1 MRIAHLLATTTAD
14 LSFQKPLYE
23 HLHAH
28 PELSGMERAT
38 AEVIAQQ
45 LERFDCEVLTG
56 IGGFGL
62 VAIFRNGDGPTA
74 LMRAD
79 FDALPVQ
86 ETTGVPY
93 ASTRIQA
100 RPDGSTTP
108 VMHACGH
115 DMHVTALLGACA
127 ILDHERD
134 AWQGTFIALFQP
146 AEETG
151 VGADAMIADG
161 LTQRIPTPDVCFG
174 QHVMPG
180 RAGEVQTLRGPQLAA
195 ADSITITIPGVSAHG
210 SMPHKAIDPTL
221 VAAMIIIRLQAIV
234 GREVDPNEFAV
245 VTVGSVQAGT
255 TNNIIPDSARLLL
268 NCRFYNDEVKQRV
281 LSAIERVVRAECQA
295 SNCPGDPTFE
305 YWSHAELTDNTPAV
319 FDVVRP
325 NFDEVFGKES
335 TTAIR
340 STVSED
346 FSHIPRAFGSPYLF
360 WFIGC
365 TPQALWDQAVEA
377 GTTDTDVPVNHMS
390 TFIPEYEPTVKAA
403 TQAGVVAA
411 LSYLGR

>member
-62 VAIFRNGDGPTA
+62 VAIFRNGEGPTA

-403 TQAGVVAA
+403 THAGVVAA

>member
-62 VAIFRNGDGPTA
+62 VAIFRNGEGPTA

-210 SMPHKAIDPTL
+210 P
-221 VAAMIIIRLQAIV
+221 
-234 GREVDPNEFAV
+234 
-245 VTVGSVQAGT
+245 
-255 TNNIIPDSARLLL
+255 
-268 NCRFYNDEVKQRV
+268 C
-281 LSAIERVVRAECQA
+281 
-295 SNCPGDPTFE
+295 
-305 YWSHAELTDNTPAV
+305 LTRQSTP
-319 FDVVRP
+319 P
-325 NFDEVFGKES
+325 
-335 TTAIR
+335 
-340 STVSED
+340 
-346 FSHIPRAFGSPYLF
+346 
-360 WFIGC
+360 W
-365 TPQALWDQAVEA
+365 
-377 GTTDTDVPVNHMS
+377 
-390 TFIPEYEPTVKAA
+390 
-403 TQAGVVAA
+403 
-411 LSYLGR
+411 